1 MIQNIMKRVLFLA
14 VPLLVLSAC
23 EAELEQ
29 PMPLDPATEPAVEA
43 TVYHAATES
52 GTLPDTR
59 IYADENMKVL
69 WNADDRISIYE
80 KNTYNYQYKYLGED
94 GETAGDFEKVTPE
107 GFR

>member
-69 WNADDRISIYE
+69 
-80 KNTYNYQYKYLGED
+80 
-94 GETAGDFEKVTPE
+94 
-107 GFR
+107 